1 MKQKNHAL
9 GLAIAEAIERI
20 ASTIV
25 AACILGGVI
34 AHQIQL
40 AYAVLG
46 GGIAT
51 VVVLV
56 AVVLRVRINQSIDA
70 AKEADGQ

>member
-40 AYAVLG
+40 AYAV
-46 GGIAT
+46 
-51 VVVLV
+51 
-56 AVVLRVRINQSIDA
+56 
-70 AKEADGQ
+70 